1 MWGVARSTRG
11 VWAGL
16 VFLAGFLVLVRLWP
30 TRKRAPTSDVDTRGT
45 ASVALTPPI
54 RTISILPFT
63 IITTVKSAFLPG
75 VMVVCPEGG
84 SLTVTPSSS
93 WDLCCS
99 LIGLH
104 RHTMVPVRV
113 SSTLACRQV
122 QWVPGRVLSSWQKK
136 NWISGGI
143 RNGIRTGMRTTV
155 VGSRRVVVLMAMTPT
170 ISTPRTTIITR
181 ISSSHLGPPHRLD
194 GVRIFCLGL
203 TNPNLSLS
211 LSFFNVWGVEVSS
224 WDICCCFVD
233 PLGSGKAG
241 FLVGSGLGYPRV

>member
-1 MWGVARSTRG
+1 MGPLLFFDRSSSTHHGPRSCIIHPG
-11 VWAGL
+11 MPPGAVG
-16 VFLAGFLVLVRLWP
+16 
-30 TRKRAPTSDVDTRGT
+30 TRK
-45 ASVALTPPI
+45 SV
-54 RTISILPFT
+54 
-63 IITTVKSAFLPG
+63 
-75 VMVVCPEGG
+75 
-84 SLTVTPSSS
+84 
-93 WDLCCS
+93 
-99 LIGLH
+99 
-104 RHTMVPVRV
+104 
-113 SSTLACRQV
+113 
-122 QWVPGRVLSSWQKK
+122 VLMAKK

>member
-1 MWGVARSTRG
+1 MLSFLCLSNPPSHDDSNSKKGNAVSPITCPHTGGDGCGAWHDLPA
-11 VWAGL
+11 L
-16 VFLAGFLVLVRLWP
+16 VFLVFRLWP

-136 NWISGGI
+136 
-143 RNGIRTGMRTTV
+143 T
-155 VGSRRVVVLMAMTPT
+155 
-170 ISTPRTTIITR
+170 
-181 ISSSHLGPPHRLD
+181 
-194 GVRIFCLGL
+194 
-203 TNPNLSLS
+203 
-211 LSFFNVWGVEVSS
+211 
-224 WDICCCFVD
+224 
-233 PLGSGKAG
+233 G
-241 FLVGSGLGYPRV
+241 FLVGYGMGSGLGCGQL